1 MTNVEQYFNQER
13 RSRIV
18 AAIQAAE
25 KDTSG
30 EIRVHVDNRCA
41 GDPIKQALR
50 CFKKMQMHKTALS
63 NGVLFYLALE
73 DRKFAILGDKGIDAV
88 TPDDFWENIK
98 QGMLA
103 MFQQGDIDGALCW
116 GIQQA
121 GEKLKMHFPC
131 QASDVNELSD
141 DISFES

>member
-13 RSRIV
+13 RSHIV
-18 AAIQAAE
+18 EAIQAAE

-30 EIRVHVDNRCA
+30 EIRVHVDNHCV
-41 GDPIKQALR
+41 GDPVKQALR
-50 CFKKMQMHKTALS
+50 WFKKMKMHQTELR
-63 NGVLFYLALE
+63 NGVLFYIALE

-88 TPDDFWENIK
+88 TPVDFWENVK
-98 QGMLA
+98 LGMLER
-103 MFQQGDIDGALCW
+103 FKQEDIEGALCW

-121 GEKLKMHFPC
+121 GEKLKVHFPC
-131 QASDVNELSD
+131 QTSDVNELSD